1 MPTTLLAFGFV
12 LGVLVFV
19 HELGHFLVA
28 RWHGVRVLTFSLGFG
43 PKLFSVKR
51 GDTEYCV
58 SLIPLG
64 GYVKMAGENPED
76 QPQGAADEFLSKTK
90 WQRFQVL
97 MAGPAMNMILAVVLL
112 AVVLMQGD
120 RVLAFLSRPAVIGV
134 VQAGSPAA
142 AGGMQA
148 GDEVVRIN
156 GRSIS
161 TWEELDMAVTSKPD
175 LDVEFGV
182 RRKGEERTLTVRPAT
197 TKVAL
202 QPQTDPTF
210 EVGTIGVLPDAYPLI
225 DAVNPGDP
233 ADRVGLQKG
242 DVILS
247 IEGARMVYS
256 RNVSDALKPRGGQ
269 ATAIVVRR
277 GGAQVPITVT
287 PEQRGE
293 NAVIG
298 ITLGN
303 ETISYQPGPLEA
315 VGLSVKRNVQTAG
328 LILRT
333 LGELFTGNAS
343 PKQLMGPVGIA
354 QLSGASARQGWVEL
368 FALMASISLNLGL
381 LNLLPIPVLDGGHMA
396 IMGMEAVARRDF
408 SLAVKEKMLFAGFVL
423 LMMLMVTVIY
433 NDLTRVAWIERLM
446 PWRN

>member
-43 PKLFSVKR
+43 PKLLSMKR
-51 GDTEYCV
+51 GDTEYCL

-64 GYVKMAGENPED
+64 GYVKMAGENPDD

-97 MAGPAMNMILAVVLL
+97 LAGPAMNMILAVLLL
-112 AVVLMQGD
+112 AIVLMQGD
-120 RVLAFLSRPAVIGV
+120 RVLAFLSKPAVIGV
-134 VQAGSPAA
+134 VQAGSAAA

-156 GRSIS
+156 GRAIS
-161 TWEELDMAVTSKPD
+161 TWEELDMAVTSKPE
-175 LDVEFGV
+175 LNVEFVV
-182 RRKGEERTLTVRPAT
+182 RRSGEERTLTVRPAT
-197 TKVAL
+197 TKVTLEAD
-202 QPQTDPTF
+202 TTF
-210 EVGTIGVLPDAYPLI
+210 EVGTIGVLPDTYPLI

-233 ADRVGLQKG
+233 ADKAGFEKG

-256 RNVSDALKPRGGQ
+256 RNVSDALKARGGQ
-269 ATAIVVRR
+269 PTVIVVRR
-277 GGAQVPITVT
+277 AGAQLPVTVT
-287 PEQRGE
+287 PEQRGD

-303 ETISYQPGPLEA
+303 ETISYQPGPVEA
-315 VGLSVKRNVQTAG
+315 LGLSVKRNVQTAG

-333 LGELFTGNAS
+333 LGELFTGGAS

-408 SLAVKEKMLFAGFVL
+408 SLAIKEKMLFAGFVL

>member
-43 PKLFSVKR
+43 PKLLSVKR
-51 GDTEYCV
+51 GDTEYCL

-64 GYVKMAGENPED
+64 GYVKMAGENPD
-76 QPQGAADEFLSKTK
+76 DNPQGASDEFLSKSK
-90 WQRFQVL
+90 WQRFQIL
-97 MAGPAMNMILAVVLL
+97 LAGPAMNMILAVILL

-120 RVLAFLSRPAVIGV
+120 RVLAFRSKPATIGL
-134 VQAGSPAA
+134 VQAGSPAE
-142 AGGMQA
+142 AGGMLP
-148 GDEVVRIN
+148 GDEVVRID
-156 GRSIS
+156 GRAIA
-161 TWEELDMAVTSKPD
+161 TWDDLDMAVTSKPGY
-175 LDVEFGV
+175 DVVFVV
-182 RRKGEERTLTVRPAT
+182 RRDGQERTLHLRPAT
-197 TKVAL
+197 TKLTIDSDA
-202 QPQTDPTF
+202 TF
-210 EVGTIGVLPDAYPLI
+210 EVGTIGVLPDTYPLI

-233 ADRVGLQKG
+233 ADRAGFQKG
-242 DVILS
+242 DVIRS
-247 IEGARMVYS
+247 IEGERMVYS
-256 RNVSDALKPRGGQ
+256 RNVSDALRKRGGQ
-269 ATAIVVRR
+269 TTTIVVRR
-277 GGAQVPITVT
+277 GDQELTIPVV

-298 ITLGN
+298 ITLGA
-303 ETISYQPGPLEA
+303 ETISYQPGPIEA

-333 LGELFTGNAS
+333 LGDLFTGSAS

-396 IMGMEAVARRDF
+396 IMGLETVARRDF

-433 NDLTRVAWIERLM
+433 NDLTRVAWLERLM

>member
-1 MPTTLLAFGFV
+1 
-12 LGVLVFV
+12 
-19 HELGHFLVA
+19 
-28 RWHGVRVLTFSLGFG
+28 
-43 PKLFSVKR
+43 
-51 GDTEYCV
+51 
-58 SLIPLG
+58 
-64 GYVKMAGENPED
+64 MAGENPDD

-156 GRSIS
+156 GRAIS

-175 LDVEFGV
+175 YDVEFVV
-182 RRKGEERTLTVRPAT
+182 RRSGEERTLTVRAAT
-197 TKVAL
+197 TKVSL
-202 QPQTDPTF
+202 QADTTF
-210 EVGTIGVLPDAYPLI
+210 EVGTIGVLPDTYPLI

-233 ADRVGLQKG
+233 ADKAGLPKG

-247 IEGARMVYS
+247 IEGKRMVYS
-256 RNVSDALKPRGGQ
+256 RNVSDALEVARRPAHDR
-269 ATAIVVRR
+269 IVVRR
-277 GGAQVPITVT
+277 DGAEVPITVT
-287 PEQRGE
+287 PEPARRPTRSSASRWATRRSPTRPAQSRRS
-293 NAVIG
+293 ASASSA
-298 ITLGN
+298 T
-303 ETISYQPGPLEA
+303 S
-315 VGLSVKRNVQTAG
+315 QTAG
-328 LILRT
+328 LILIT
-333 LGELFTGNAS
+333 LGELLTGDAS
-343 PKQLMGPVGIA
+343 PRQLMGPVGIA
-354 QLSGASARQGWVEL
+354 QLSGASAREGWVEL

-423 LMMLMVTVIY
+423 LMTLMVTVIY